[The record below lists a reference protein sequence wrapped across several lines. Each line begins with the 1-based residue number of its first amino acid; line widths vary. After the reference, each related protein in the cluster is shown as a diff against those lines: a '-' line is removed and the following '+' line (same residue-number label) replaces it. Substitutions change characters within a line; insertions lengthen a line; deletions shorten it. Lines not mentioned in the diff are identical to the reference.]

1 MKTFEVKEDFYL
13 DGKKVKIISGGMHY
27 FRVVPEYWRDR
38 LEKLKALG
46 CNTVETYIP
55 WNLHEKEKGQFD
67 FSGILDITRFVK
79 LAQELGLMVILRPS
93 PYICAEWEFGG
104 LPYWLLKEDGMRL
117 RCFYPPFLQ
126 HVKEY
131 YEKLFEV
138 IAPLQITQGGPV
150 ILMQV
155 ENEYGYFGDDKSY
168 LNYMKQLMIDCG
180 CEVPMVTSDGP
191 WGDAFDCG
199 KVEGVLQTGNFG
211 SKGKEQFAVM
221 KKKIGDKPLMCMEF
235 WVGWFDNWGVE
246 THQTG
251 DLEEHARDLDEIL
264 SEGHDVV
271 MAVSGDPLMYSLYR
285 TICNNPISENWDM
298 DIIPGVGSLQ
308 MLGAAF
314 GETMED
320 ALIISVHGRAKTA
333 GSIALAVTE
342 HPKVFFLCSKE
353 QGPAWLSRIMLDY
366 QLDDVT
372 VCAGA
377 NLSYEDEIL
386 ASGTPA
392 EMVKKEFPSLC
403 VAMIK
408 NPSPRQI
415 VRPCFLS
422 DEDFE
427 RDKTPMTKEEIRIL
441 ILHKMKLHPD
451 DVVWDVGAGT
461 GSVSIECARQVP
473 FGTVHSVERS
483 ETAVKLIYKNKEKFS
498 ADNLTVYEGDAA
510 ETVAKLP
517 EPDKVFIGGSGKEMS
532 QILET
537 IAAFPKKIKVV
548 ISAVTI
554 ETIAETN
561 ELLGKYAPDF
571 DVIQAIVG
579 RGRKIGSYHIM
590 DTNNPVMIFTA
601 YI

>member
-1 MKTFEVKEDFYL
+1 MSKLTVAGIGPGEADYILPAVIEKMKKAHTVIAAKRVLPILEELCQD
-13 DGKKVKIISGGMHY
+13 ISDSAS
-27 FRVVPEYWRDR
+27 V
-38 LEKLKALG
+38 
-46 CNTVETYIP
+46 
-55 WNLHEKEKGQFD
+55 
-67 FSGILDITRFVK
+67 
-79 LAQELGLMVILRPS
+79 
-93 PYICAEWEFGG
+93 
-104 LPYWLLKEDGMRL
+104 
-117 RCFYPPFLQ
+117 LQ
-126 HVKEY
+126 HDSIKDTLE
-131 YEKLFEV
+131 
-138 IAPLQITQGGPV
+138 QI
-150 ILMQV
+150 
-155 ENEYGYFGDDKSY
+155 
-168 LNYMKQLMIDCG
+168 
-180 CEVPMVTSDGP
+180 
-191 WGDAFDCG
+191 G
-199 KVEGVLQTGNFG
+199 K
-211 SKGKEQFAVM
+211 
-221 KKKIGDKPLMCMEF
+221 
-235 WVGWFDNWGVE
+235 
-246 THQTG
+246 
-251 DLEEHARDLDEIL
+251 IL

-285 TICNNPISENWDM
+285 TICNDPISENWDM

-333 GSIALAVTE
+333 GSIA
-342 HPKVFFLCSKE
+342 
-353 QGPAWLSRIMLDY
+353 
-366 QLDDVT
+366 LDDVT

-498 ADNLTVYEGDAA
+498 ADNLIVYEGDAA

-532 QILET
+532 QILEI

-571 DVIQAIVG
+571 DVIQATVG

>member
-1 MKTFEVKEDFYL
+1 MSKLTVAGIGPGEADYILPAVIEKMKKAHTVIAAKRILPVLEELCQDDSDLEDVLQHDRYN
-13 DGKKVKIISGGMHY
+13 IISKKLDLKKTDADGEAIDTREFESRTASEVSSENSNPVFLAMGKIK
-27 FRVVPEYWRDR
+27 DT
-38 LEKLKALG
+38 LEQ
-46 CNTVETYIP
+46 I
-55 WNLHEKEKGQFD
+55 EK
-67 FSGILDITRFVK
+67 T
-79 LAQELGLMVILRPS
+79 
-93 PYICAEWEFGG
+93 
-104 LPYWLLKEDGMRL
+104 
-117 RCFYPPFLQ
+117 
-126 HVKEY
+126 
-131 YEKLFEV
+131 
-138 IAPLQITQGGPV
+138 
-150 ILMQV
+150 
-155 ENEYGYFGDDKSY
+155 
-168 LNYMKQLMIDCG
+168 
-180 CEVPMVTSDGP
+180 
-191 WGDAFDCG
+191 
-199 KVEGVLQTGNFG
+199 
-211 SKGKEQFAVM
+211 
-221 KKKIGDKPLMCMEF
+221 
-235 WVGWFDNWGVE
+235 
-246 THQTG
+246 
-251 DLEEHARDLDEIL
+251 L
-264 SEGHDVV
+264 SEGQDVV

-285 TICNNPISENWDM
+285 TICNDPISKNWDI

-320 ALIISVHGRAKTA
+320 ALIISVHGRTKTA

-342 HPKVFFLCSKE
+342 HSKVFFLCSKE
-353 QGPAWLSRIMLDY
+353 QGPAWLSQIMLDY

-386 ASGTPA
+386 TSGKPD
-392 EMVKKEFPSLC
+392 EMIKKEFPSLC

-408 NPSPRQI
+408 NSSPHQI

-427 RDKTPMTKEEIRIL
+427 RDKTPMTKEEIRVL

-451 DVVWDVGAGT
+451 DVVWDIGAGT

-473 FGTVHSVERS
+473 FGTVYSAERN

-498 ADNLTVYEGDAA
+498 ADNLFVYKGDAA
-510 ETVAKLP
+510 ETAKKLP

-537 IAAFPKKIKVV
+537 IAAFPEKIKVV

-561 ELLGKYAPDF
+561 ELLGKYDPDF
-571 DVIQAIVG
+571 DVIQATVG

-601 YI
+601 HV

>member
-1 MKTFEVKEDFYL
+1 MPFFL
-13 DGKKVKIISGGMHY
+13 FFKK
-27 FRVVPEYWRDR
+27 FR
-38 LEKLKALG
+38 L
-46 CNTVETYIP
+46 
-55 WNLHEKEKGQFD
+55 
-67 FSGILDITRFVK
+67 
-79 LAQELGLMVILRPS
+79 
-93 PYICAEWEFGG
+93 
-104 LPYWLLKEDGMRL
+104 
-117 RCFYPPFLQ
+117 
-126 HVKEY
+126 
-131 YEKLFEV
+131 
-138 IAPLQITQGGPV
+138 
-150 ILMQV
+150 
-155 ENEYGYFGDDKSY
+155 
-168 LNYMKQLMIDCG
+168 
-180 CEVPMVTSDGP
+180 
-191 WGDAFDCG
+191 
-199 KVEGVLQTGNFG
+199 
-211 SKGKEQFAVM
+211 
-221 KKKIGDKPLMCMEF
+221 
-235 WVGWFDNWGVE
+235 
-246 THQTG
+246 
-251 DLEEHARDLDEIL
+251 
-264 SEGHDVV
+264 
-271 MAVSGDPLMYSLYR
+271 
-285 TICNNPISENWDM
+285 
-298 DIIPGVGSLQ
+298 IPGN
-308 MLGAAF
+308 
-314 GETMED
+314 
-320 ALIISVHGRAKTA
+320 LIPQYTY
-333 GSIALAVTE
+333 
-342 HPKVFFLCSKE
+342 
-353 QGPAWLSRIMLDY
+353 PAWLSRIMLDY

-571 DVIQAIVG
+571 DVIQATVG